1 MANRLGMVL
10 KLTEWSIFSKK
21 TIDISRRWVYYFLG

>member
-21 TIDISRRWVYYFLG
+21 PIDISRRRVYYFLG